1 MGIIEDI
8 LTIVTMIAIPT
19 IVGLLLYKAK
29 KDQDKWD

>member
-8 LTIVTMIAIPT
+8 LMVVTILAIPT
-19 IVGLLLYKAK
+19 IIGLLLYKAK